1 MESVTNAVSY
11 ARNQLMMQYTEWL
24 WLYILIL
31 AFGLYVYLFPTSID
45 FFTNPRKTNKGDHHA
60 EQIEHVE

>member
-1 MESVTNAVSY
+1 
-11 ARNQLMMQYTEWL
+11 MMQYTEWL

-45 FFTNPRKTNKGDHHA
+45 FFTNPRKASKGDHHA